1 MLEKNVYTM
10 ILGWIFLNRK
20 WWVQKIEST
29 SKQKKKKKK
38 WKREKEKKRRKM
50 WVSKY
55 IWKFE
60 KLDIR
65 EGIRKD

>member
-1 MLEKNVYTM
+1 MLEKNVYTI

-29 SKQKKKKKK
+29 SKKKKN
-38 WKREKEKKRRKM
+38 WKGEKEKKRRKM